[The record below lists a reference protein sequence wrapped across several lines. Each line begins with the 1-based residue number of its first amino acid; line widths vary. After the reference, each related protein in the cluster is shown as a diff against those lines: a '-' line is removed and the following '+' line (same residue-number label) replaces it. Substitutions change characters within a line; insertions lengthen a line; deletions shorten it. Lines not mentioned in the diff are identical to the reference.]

1 MNDKRRFY
9 RMALRS
15 ATECAAILDVCR
27 TLRLTEQAPLGQ
39 GRDLLLRIVSM
50 LTRMAKPR
58 QSRTATGT
66 STDTEDQEV

>member
-39 GRDLLLRIVSM
+39 GRDLLLRIVST

-58 QSRTATGT
+58 QSGTGT
-66 STDTEDQEV
+66 STDTEDQEL